1 MTIIVI
7 QLVILAVMLLVPKL
21 VRVFSR
27 ANRKKRVKTIA
38 LLPFVLT
45 YFIWQ
50 LTRAWAFPWLATVI
64 IGWMSLCIFATIYL
78 AVSRGEILWRQ
89 FLTIF
94 NRLSCR
100 YLFLGYVITLS
111 ITVWLIR

>member
-27 ANRKKRVKTIA
+27 SDGPKRGKAIA
-38 LLPFVLT
+38 VLPFVLT

-50 LTRAWAFPWLATVI
+50 LTHTWAFPWLAVVM
-64 IGWMSLCIFATIYL
+64 IGWMSLCIFATVYL
-78 AVSRGEILWRQ
+78 AVSRGEILWNQ

-94 NRLSCR
+94 NRLSSR
-100 YLFLGYVITLS
+100 YLLLGYITTLM
-111 ITVWLIR
+111 VNLWLMG